1 MLQMAN
7 SYYPRWKSGDVYEI
21 PQKVYHLSTN
31 AGMTPN
37 YHLVYQ
43 DIYLIKGEI
52 NGKLYSKGYNPT
64 TGIYASSY
72 ILQVTGKMNF
82 KICLTPLERLK

>member
-31 AGMTPN
+31 AGMT
-37 YHLVYQ
+37 LKLSLSLSG
-43 DIYLIKGEI
+43 YL
-52 NGKLYSKGYNPT
+52 PD
-64 TGIYASSY
+64 
-72 ILQVTGKMNF
+72 
-82 KICLTPLERLK
+82 